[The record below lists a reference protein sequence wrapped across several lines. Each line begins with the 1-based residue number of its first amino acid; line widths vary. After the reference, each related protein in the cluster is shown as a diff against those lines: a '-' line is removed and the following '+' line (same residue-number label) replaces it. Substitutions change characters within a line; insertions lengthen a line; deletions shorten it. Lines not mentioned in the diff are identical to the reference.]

1 MKEIIINVE
10 EGKKRN
16 ILIVEDGI
24 IIEKYQDSEE
34 DNRIEGNIYLGKI
47 KTILPGMQAAFV
59 DIGKNKNTFIHLKDI
74 LQKKDMKDV
83 KDSESLENT
92 NIKDIVKI
100 NSNILVQV
108 KRDETRKKGAKVS
121 SHISLPGRFIVYM
134 PDTNFITI
142 SQKIKDEKEKARLIN
157 IVKGILPKE
166 SGAIVRTSCKGKSE
180 ADIRKDVE
188 DLLEK
193 WKEVQKKVK
202 SNKKN
207 SPILIMKN
215 NNIMEKILLNNID
228 FNINRIIVNDSK
240 SYYEVKNI
248 INKIGNNESIELI
261 LKENQDLLEMY
272 TIRKQLEK
280 IENRKVWLKCGGF
293 ITIDNTEALTAID
306 VNSGKYIGKESFE
319 KTVYKVNTEA
329 SIEIAKQLRLRD
341 IGGIIVIDYID
352 MDSEED
358 KKKIEEILL
367 EELKKDKSKTQIAG
381 FTKLNLFE
389 MTRKHMFS
397 NE

>member
-188 DLLEK
+188 DILEK

>member
-180 ADIRKDVE
+180 AYIRKDVE